1 MNDEMRESMLM
12 PELEEECQACKG
24 DSDTGKS
31 MCHCDN
37 GKVPT
42 KFGEAVL
49 EFIKRRLSLVVSAR
63 LDVRK

>member
-1 MNDEMRESMLM
+1 MNDEMWKPMLM

-49 EFIKRRLSLVVSAR
+49 EFIKRRLTITHATR
-63 LDVRK
+63 IDVIK